1 MAETKLILVTGATGQ
16 QGGAVARSLL
26 RQGQK
31 VRVLTRNPEKAAAL
45 AKAGA
50 EVVKG
55 DLTDAASLATSL
67 HGVHGVF
74 AMSTPFE
81 QGQGGMEAEV
91 RQGLMMADA
100 AKGAGVAHYVYTSVG
115 GVERRTGIPHFETK
129 WQVEEHIRTIGLPAT
144 ILRPVFFMENF
155 GTFFLAGVLQGVLV
169 LPMKPE
175 TKLQMIAVKDV
186 GEFGAAAFLRPR
198 DFLGQAIELAGDEL
212 TMPEAVAH
220 LSRTTGRRIQFQQ
233 LPDDQAEAAMGHDLA
248 TMFRWFNTVGYEGDI
263 QGLTRR
269 FGIPL
274 TKFADLIAT
283 AEWAKG

>member
-1 MAETKLILVTGATGQ
+1 
-16 QGGAVARSLL
+16 
-26 RQGQK
+26 
-31 VRVLTRNPEKAAAL
+31 
-45 AKAGA
+45 
-50 EVVKG
+50 
-55 DLTDAASLATSL
+55 
-67 HGVHGVF
+67 
-74 AMSTPFE
+74 
-81 QGQGGMEAEV
+81 
-91 RQGLMMADA
+91 
-100 AKGAGVAHYVYTSVG
+100 
-115 GVERRTGIPHFETK
+115 
-129 WQVEEHIRTIGLPAT
+129 
-144 ILRPVFFMENF
+144 MENF